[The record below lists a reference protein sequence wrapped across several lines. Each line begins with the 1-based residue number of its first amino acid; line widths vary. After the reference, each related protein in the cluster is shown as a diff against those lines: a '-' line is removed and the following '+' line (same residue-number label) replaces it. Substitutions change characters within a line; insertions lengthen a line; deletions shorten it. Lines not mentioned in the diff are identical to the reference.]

1 VERCVASS
9 ISNIDV
15 GVSIQQKLDTWM
27 MGHFRC
33 IVEWCVASM
42 ISSIHVGTTVD
53 QDLDASTIAG
63 Q

>member
-1 VERCVASS
+1 
-9 ISNIDV
+9 
-15 GVSIQQKLDTWM
+15 VSIQQKLDTWM